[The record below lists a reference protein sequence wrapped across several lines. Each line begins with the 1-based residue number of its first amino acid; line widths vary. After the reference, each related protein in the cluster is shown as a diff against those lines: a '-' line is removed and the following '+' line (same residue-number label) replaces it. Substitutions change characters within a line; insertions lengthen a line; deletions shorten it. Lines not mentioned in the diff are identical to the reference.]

1 MHIFTGQSK
10 QLVSSSNGTENLGVE
25 EYFDL
30 MYIFCNFLKLSE
42 IPD

>member
-10 QLVSSSNGTENLGVE
+10 QLVSNSNGTENLGVE

-30 MYIFCNFLKLSE
+30 MNIFVTF
-42 IPD
+42 